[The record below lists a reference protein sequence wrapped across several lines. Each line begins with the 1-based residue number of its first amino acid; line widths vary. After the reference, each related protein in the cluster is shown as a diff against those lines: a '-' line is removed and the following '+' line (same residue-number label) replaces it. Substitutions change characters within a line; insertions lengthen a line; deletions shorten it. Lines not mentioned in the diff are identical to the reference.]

1 MEGNNWSDVYAP
13 GVHELRDDPIRL
25 LQEVCGLLNGFN
37 DYTLVISVDIINEI
51 RNHTAISIGVLKTQE
66 QRFE

>member
-13 GVHELRDDPIRL
+13 GVHDLRADTIRL
-25 LQEVCGLLNGFN
+25 LQEVCQILNGFE
-37 DYTLVISVDIINEI
+37 DFTLIISVDIINEI